1 MNNAIDFVNDTF
13 NNAINDYVNKNDAF
27 LKVKNNFIEYKDFV
41 NDLNCDEEIKNRLIT
56 IYLFNLSITY
66 YNCFLKVVRE
76 NYDEIKKYI

>member
-13 NNAINDYVNKNDAF
+13 NNAINDYVNNNAAF
-27 LKVKNNFIEYKDFV
+27 LKVRNIFIEYKDFV
-41 NDLNCDEEIKNRLIT
+41 NNLNCDEDTKNRLIT
-56 IYLFNLSITY
+56 IYLLNLSITY